1 MKNEVL
7 SMTRFKKPNGE
18 MKTVEEMDKQEK
30 LAFSLATGMKKVI
43 ETLEVSIQNDRVFSR
58 AKFNVMQIF
67 HSMLDEID
75 GLEVN

>member
-1 MKNEVL
+1 
-7 SMTRFKKPNGE
+7 MTRFKKPNGE